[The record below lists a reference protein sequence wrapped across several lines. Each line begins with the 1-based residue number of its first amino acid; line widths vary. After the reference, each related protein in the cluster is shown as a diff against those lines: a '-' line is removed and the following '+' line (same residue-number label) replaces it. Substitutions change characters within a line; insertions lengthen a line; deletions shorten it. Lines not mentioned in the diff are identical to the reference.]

1 MEDYAKTAKKLLKQ
15 LNEPGLKRY
24 EHTDEALE
32 LIREHN
38 YEYGDFDIVD
48 DSEIEYII
56 QSEMQKGG
64 WERICFFLS
73 GASVNA
79 PYGHKLDG
87 YGNLAD
93 IEFDD
98 IIFWLEEIASN

>member
-1 MEDYAKTAKKLLKQ
+1 MENYAKTAKKLLAQ
-15 LNEPGLKRY
+15 LHEQGLKRY

-32 LIREHN
+32 LIRQ
-38 YEYGDFDIVD
+38 YDCEYGNFDIVD

-73 GASVNA
+73 DASVNA
-79 PYGHKLDG
+79 PYGHRLDG
-87 YGNLAD
+87 YGNLVD

-98 IIFWLEEIASN
+98 IKYWLEEIASN